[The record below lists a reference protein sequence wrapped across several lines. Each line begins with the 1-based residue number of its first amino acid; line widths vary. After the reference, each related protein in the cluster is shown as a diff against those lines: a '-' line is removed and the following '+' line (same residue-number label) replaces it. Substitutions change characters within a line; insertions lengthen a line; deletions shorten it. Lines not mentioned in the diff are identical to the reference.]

1 MINLTPQSI
10 DDKAL
15 YNSIAAKKQKKNGHC
30 PTCQNKTQCN
40 TCKFSNRF
48 KMQSLSSYIFS
59 RYDTYQR
66 QADKLETIVPD
77 GQIGK
82 DEEELLREAYK
93 NSTDFKA
100 ARKSIMDS
108 LPRGM
113 KGKCPFCMISEP
125 NTLDHYFSETKYP
138 EFIIYSP
145 NLVPCCSNCN
155 TLKSDEILIAGHR
168 TALHYYYDP
177 IPDQQFIFAK
187 IAIDDGIPSVS
198 FDVKTDE
205 LGEIGIVITNH
216 FTRFKLAGRYEK
228 QCNDVLSSLHD
239 EMLEL
244 YEGNDS
250 IDFCIQVLNA
260 RTKALEK
267 RCGKNYW
274 MVCLYKALSM
284 DKKTLQ
290 EFLEVDFQ

>member
-1 MINLTPQSI
+1 MIKLTPQSN
-10 DDKAL
+10 DDRAL
-15 YNSIAAKKQKKNGHC
+15 YNSIAAKKHKKNNHC
-30 PTCQNKTQCN
+30 SQCQDKTQCD

-48 KMQSLSSYIFS
+48 KMQSLSEYIFS
-59 RYDTYQR
+59 RYDTYER
-66 QADKLETIVPD
+66 QKDKLETIVPD
-77 GQIGK
+77 GQISK
-82 DEEELLREAYK
+82 DEEELLRDAYN

-100 ARKSIMDS
+100 ARKLIMDS

-155 TLKSDEILIAGHR
+155 TLKGDEILIGGHR

-177 IPDQQFIFAK
+177 IPAEQFIFAK
-187 IAIDDGIPSVS
+187 IAIDGGIPSVS
-198 FDVKTDE
+198 FDVKTDGC
-205 LGEIGIVITNH
+205 GEIGIVITNQ
-216 FTRFKLAGRYEK
+216 FTRLKLAGRYEQ

-239 EMLEL
+239 EMREL
-244 YEGNDS
+244 YEGDNS
-250 IDFCIQVLNA
+250 VDFCIKVLNT
-260 RTKALEK
+260 RIKSLEN

-274 MVCLYKALSM
+274 KVCLYKALSF
-284 DKKTLQ
+284 DGKILQ
-290 EFLEVDFQ
+290 EFLETEFP